1 MFPLFILPISIP
13 IWLILFVLLT
23 IGGLVQGAFETL
35 SVIITWVALL
45 GMSALAGFIWVGL
58 AATAAFGGD
67 ATLEPEKEI
76 PGNIL
81 IPTLIGIAGC
91 IASIYLC
98 YRMVFADSW
107 DAIISLVLFWVV
119 FTVVIGVLMLI
130 CMGRSL
136 VPSILRHLV
145 MAVGAAAVL
154 LWCVGY
160 DVNIGGIAQY
170 ENIAYYDVF
179 HVPEYGLRIIR
190 EGEEGLAA
198 DALYLYN
205 TPEGAY
211 NFNCPLDGQVIVGE
225 LHESGRAVPQLAEK
239 PYRSGAVVWYPVVLA
254 DGSTG
259 WLWSNPENDENSV
272 NVVYALAG
280 PQTEALVQA
289 EVDQHWY
296 RFLPRPL
303 IDLSAQFFRAV
314 PLWLGFSFHAA

>member
-1 MFPLFILPISIP
+1 MTSREFFEQVLHLTDTEALDALVAVSVVRTFRAGE
-13 IWLILFVLLT
+13 LILRAGDPVTEVSFLISGALRSFYFDAAGREITDCFAARFGTPTVPSFLEEKALSPINLEALTATELLC
-23 IGGLVQGAFETL
+23 VP
-35 SVIITWVALL
+35 VDVAL
-45 GMSALAGFIWVGL
+45 S
-58 AATAAFGGD
+58 
-67 ATLEPEKEI
+67 
-76 PGNIL
+76 
-81 IPTLIGIAGC
+81 
-91 IASIYLC
+91 
-98 YRMVFADSW
+98 
-107 DAIISLVLFWVV
+107 
-119 FTVVIGVLMLI
+119 
-130 CMGRSL
+130 
-136 VPSILRHLV
+136 H
-145 MAVGAAAVL
+145 
-154 LWCVGY
+154 
-160 DVNIGGIAQY
+160 IAQ
-170 ENIAYYDVF
+170 NTAYYDVF
-179 HVPEYGLRIIR
+179 HVPEFGMRIIR
-190 EGEEGLAA
+190 EGEENLAA

-225 LHESGRAVPQLAEK
+225 LHESDRAVPQLAEK

-314 PLWLGFSFHAA
+314 PLWFGFSFHAA